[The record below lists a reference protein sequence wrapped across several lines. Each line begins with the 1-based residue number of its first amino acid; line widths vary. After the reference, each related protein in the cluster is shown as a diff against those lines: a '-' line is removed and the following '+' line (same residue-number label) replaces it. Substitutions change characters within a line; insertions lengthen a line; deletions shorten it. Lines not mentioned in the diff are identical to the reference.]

1 MLCSCSSWASRSRQ
15 RAISSACAARATSL
29 AFSAGGLGRLIVPV
43 VGSASPA
50 VRGGRRC
57 SWLLGLT
64 LQMEVHERIGDP
76 YQFIHQYRRHDRVRP
91 SAPLA
96 PENVGL
102 RRKIAHAPVDVA
114 VSLLHGSL
122 GFRYPHPLVRL
133 LDIDPL
139 DALCRSYPHG
149 SWLSFVRR
157 TCVYRMLVAM
167 LPEHTSDCQ
176 AIIFYLFFNSDKFS
190 VQFFGCKWT
199 SSATHNII

>member
-1 MLCSCSSWASRSRQ
+1 
-15 RAISSACAARATSL
+15 
-29 AFSAGGLGRLIVPV
+29 
-43 VGSASPA
+43 
-50 VRGGRRC
+50 
-57 SWLLGLT
+57 
-64 LQMEVHERIGDP
+64 MEVHERIGDP

-96 PENVGL
+96 PENGGL
-102 RRKIAHAPVDVA
+102 RRIIVHAPVDVA

-167 LPEHTSDCQ
+167 QMRLSIEVVTALAPTPEVRPEPSIEVPVEHFVVDADCTEDPTH
-176 AIIFYLFFNSDKFS
+176 AAACHLHRVLVPAPRRMPATNNLWC
-190 VQFFGCKWT
+190 CKP
-199 SSATHNII
+199 

>member
-1 MLCSCSSWASRSRQ
+1 MGSHPRRRYHCTPEPMC
-15 RAISSACAARATSL
+15 TPL
-29 AFSAGGLGRLIVPV
+29 AFAPLRL
-43 VGSASPA
+43 ST
-50 VRGGRRC
+50 C

-102 RRKIAHAPVDVA
+102 RRKIVHAPVDVA

-157 TCVYRMLVAM
+157 TCVYRMFCAM
-167 LPEHTSDCQ
+167 QLQLTSAEHCVGMSIC
-176 AIIFYLFFNSDKFS
+176 LLCH
-190 VQFFGCKWT
+190 QFV
-199 SSATHNII
+199 